1 MSNNFTFCKICDFL
15 VMSPALTISR
25 LTLNG
30 LVECLISLSLRKKQP
45 FLENV
50 IQKDILDIISARALP

>member
-1 MSNNFTFCKICDFL
+1 MSL
-15 VMSPALTISR
+15 

-30 LVECLISLSLRKKQP
+30 LAECLISLSLREKQP

-50 IQKDILDIISARALP
+50 IQKNILDIISARALP